1 MTISFLFFFTIC
13 LFLSNDTC
21 HRWPSKLQ
29 HLFSVWGLFW
39 KVGLLT
45 QGCLGHFCP
54 KRGSWLKSISEKWV
68 ILVNMS
74 QDINQRWFQGIAV
87 LGFCSAHGKGL
98 AGLKLLASLDAYQIT
113 KCQFFS
119 KTRHFLLPDFRR
131 IRESLQIRNL
141 MANCL
146 RRRDQMVYSIFSK
159 SCLSGHQGFQK
170 ISKWKKVFIKMDSL
184 PTVITNSFR
193 IPVVQKFENI
203 FTHIFIFS
211 CTRIYSLFISNNKIH
226 DDKMRL
232 KQVYSFHTNAD
243 IKVKFTFFKS
253 VWKHSW
259 SKDKQK
265 LPLVDP
271 LS

>member
-1 MTISFLFFFTIC
+1 MTWQSIFFFYDLSTQ
-13 LFLSNDTC
+13 SNDAC
-21 HRWPSKLQ
+21 HRWPSKLK

-39 KVGLLT
+39 KVSILT
-45 QGCLGHFCP
+45 QGCLGHFYP

-87 LGFCSAHGKGL
+87 LRFCSAHGKGL

-113 KCQFFS
+113 KYQFFQ
-119 KTRHFLLPDFRR
+119 KLVIFLLLDFRR

-146 RRRDQMVYSIFSK
+146 RRCDQMVYSIFSK
-159 SCLSGHQGFQK
+159 SCLSGHHDFQK
-170 ISKWKKVFIKMDSL
+170 ISKWKKAFIKMGSL

-211 CTRIYSLFISNNKIH
+211 CTGIYSLFISNNKIH

-232 KQVYSFHTNAD
+232 K
-243 IKVKFTFFKS
+243 
-253 VWKHSW
+253 
-259 SKDKQK
+259 
-265 LPLVDP
+265 
-271 LS
+271 